1 MLSDNKFRALGSV
14 AIVDAAPILLDL
26 FLVVLGDGVVVTSRR
41 RRRRPI
47 LYSSVLI
54 SPRRGITG
62 PFPCRSEMDEKGT
75 EDDSIN
81 FCHQN

>member
-1 MLSDNKFRALGSV
+1 M
-14 AIVDAAPILLDL
+14 AIVDAAPILLGL

-75 EDDSIN
+75 EDDSII